1 MKYKI
6 SIIKQGI
13 ITNQATF
20 PTIEEAN
27 SWFEKEEANQSFG
40 KPAHIVTTDKIV
52 TPAKDRVTKIVKKE
66 IPQEPKFD
74 EAGNPIKT
82 KPIYENVEVV
92 VSEYVPAVYEVI
104 EVPSEYTVEIIDMTE
119 EIELEKKL
127 KEIEDLKATVT
138 IEKLMEAV
146 LTGNKSFLVAVDA
159 EVKAKK
165 AKIKEEPKKK

>member
-1 MKYKI
+1 MKKVN
-6 SIIKQGI
+6 IIKDNVVVQ
-13 ITNQATF
+13 F
-20 PTIEEAN
+20 VK
-27 SWFEKEEANQSFG
+27 FEDEVQMQEWIDMLAVNHPWG
-40 KPAHIVTTDKIV
+40 KPAHTVTTDKII
-52 TPAKDRVTKIVKKE
+52 TPAKERVTKIVKKE

-104 EVPSEYTVEIIDMTE
+104 EVPAEYTVEIIDMTE
-119 EIELEKKL
+119 ELAKEAKL
-127 KEIEDLKATVT
+127 KEIEELKATVT
-138 IEKLMEAV
+138 LEKLMDAI
-146 LTGNKSFLVAVDA
+146 LTGDKTFLVAVDA